1 MVEAA
6 LAAGIPVLV
15 EKPLALTPDEG
26 RQMVA
31 AAESAGVKLGV
42 NYPYRYDTGC
52 YALAR
57 AVQAGA
63 LGEVRYARCHL
74 PWHRDASHFGASG
87 WHARLSTAGG
97 GTLITQGSYPLDVAR
112 SATPLAGHSPDV
124 EVEDVA
130 QGIAEM
136 AAAARQVCSSM
147 AIGAE
152 QAVGIIYGAH
162 GSALQRPL
170 T

>member
-112 SATPLAGHSPDV
+112 SATPLAGHSRTSRSRTWRRASLRWP
-124 EVEDVA
+124 
-130 QGIAEM
+130 
-136 AAAARQVCSSM
+136 AARSSRC
-147 AIGAE
+147 AAPWP
-152 QAVGIIYGAH
+152 
-162 GSALQRPL
+162 STRSRR
-170 T
+170 